1 MAFAADFVSS
11 AVDLETRTP
20 PRLGPMPPGDGG
32 PRKAM
37 HEICE
42 APMER
47 TAPTWSTGAW
57 VLAPRLVLFLNL
69 RPGRSA
75 SEALLSALLRKGLSR
90 RAPAAAARRRFQ
102 RRASKGSLRLST
114 VLDLY
119 VPWHEPSDAL
129 APVSEEKNM
138 LARYRQEEAPIAQ
151 ETREKGQGRCMA
163 QKAWL
168 LFEVMRLNGQVPRA

>member
-1 MAFAADFVSS
+1 M
-11 AVDLETRTP
+11 
-20 PRLGPMPPGDGG
+20 
-32 PRKAM
+32 
-37 HEICE
+37 
-42 APMER
+42 
-47 TAPTWSTGAW
+47 
-57 VLAPRLVLFLNL
+57 
-69 RPGRSA
+69 
-75 SEALLSALLRKGLSR
+75 
-90 RAPAAAARRRFQ
+90 
-102 RRASKGSLRLST
+102 
-114 VLDLY
+114 LDLY